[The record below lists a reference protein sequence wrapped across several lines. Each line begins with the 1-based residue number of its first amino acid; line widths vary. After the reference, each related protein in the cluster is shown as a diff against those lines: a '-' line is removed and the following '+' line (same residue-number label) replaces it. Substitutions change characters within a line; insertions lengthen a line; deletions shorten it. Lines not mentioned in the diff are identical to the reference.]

1 MSKSEKEVEKCFNYY
16 KKHIISN
23 LGEKGLY
30 DTTIEENCRRLF
42 KSKWI
47 ACVSHDK
54 MRNENGYQIL
64 NTSGSKSKVGI
75 HWVGIVQTDKIIYV
89 YDSFGRNYSNIL
101 KTLSKLAKKYKKS
114 IKESDKDPEQFG
126 NSEICGS
133 LCISWLLCVQQFGI
147 RKAMLI

>member
-1 MSKSEKEVEKCFNYY
+1 MSKSEKEVEKCFNHY
-16 KKHIISN
+16 KKHIISK
-23 LGEKGLY
+23 LGDRGLY
-30 DTTIEENCRRLF
+30 NITIEENCRRLF
-42 KSKWI
+42 KSKWRG
-47 ACVSHDK
+47 CFSHDK

-64 NTSGSKSKVGI
+64 NTSNSKAKVGI
-75 HWVGIVQTDKIIYV
+75 HWVAIVQTDKIIYV
-89 YDSFGRNYSNIL
+89 YDSFGRNYSDIL